1 MERMTD
7 WELEIIVA
15 NCLAGGNTELLER
28 ATKELV
34 KRGKLENEEASK
46 AKKAS

>member
-7 WELEIIVA
+7 QELEIIVA

-28 ATKELV
+28 AAKELV
-34 KRGKLENEEASK
+34 RRGLF
-46 AKKAS
+46 KKAEEIKTRKAS